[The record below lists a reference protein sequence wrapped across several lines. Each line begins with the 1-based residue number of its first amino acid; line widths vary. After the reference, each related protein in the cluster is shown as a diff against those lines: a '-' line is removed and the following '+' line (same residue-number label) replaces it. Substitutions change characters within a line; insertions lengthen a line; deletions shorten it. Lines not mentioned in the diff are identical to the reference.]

1 MNRQVKL
8 LLCVCAAVA
17 LSSGPALAKR
27 HALVIGN
34 DTYRDL
40 PASQQ
45 LKKARNDARAV
56 AKTFEELGY
65 TVTLDL
71 DVSRFDMN
79 RNIDK
84 FANTIEPGDTAAVFF
99 AGHGVRIK
107 GRNYLLPSDVPNMSS
122 GSEDLLAGESIP
134 VDRISDRLKQAGARI
149 AMLILDACRDNPFK
163 DTKGR
168 SVGGTRGLARVEPP
182 EGTIVLFSAGANQ
195 QALDRLSD
203 SDPDPNSIFTRSLIP
218 LLKQDGLEIGRMAR
232 LLRRKVRSLARTVN
246 YTQTPAVYNELTG
259 DFYLRGGPGS
269 TSAPIVAAKP
279 KGGRKVAVEPVTR
292 PETKPVPAPATGLS
306 AADAWQLIETSKS
319 PAVFEA
325 FIKQFP
331 DSFLAVVAKE
341 RLKALKPKKVAK
353 RVEPKEPAPR
363 PAVAPRRQE
372 TRSLILRKVL
382 GVRSARELN
391 GATVCLVAG
400 SRSETST
407 AEFFRKNNMQF
418 TPLIAKSFSQAK
430 AHYRGGRCD
439 VLVADSREAQTIVRK
454 FLRPGDHQILPE
466 RIAVDGRKVAV
477 GTFPETARP
486 TPAPTDSGRLTRS
499 FNLKMATTY
508 PRDFPLLGTSANRFA
523 REIGA
528 RFGDRVNVQVFASG
542 ERMGAFEVFDAVAGG
557 KIELGWATAYYWRQI
572 EPAFELLTRIPFG
585 PDARTYT
592 RWRHKASSRQL
603 IDSIT
608 ARHGVIAIACGAT
621 PAEGDFWSRKAVRRA
636 RDLRGMKI
644 RAPGLQGNLLKRLGV
659 NPIVVGGADT
669 LQVLKNGVVDAVN
682 WVTPQLDGLMGLQKT
697 GAKNYYY
704 PSAAEPGMV
713 VDLLINKRV
722 WDGFPAA
729 LQDGI
734 ATTCLANAEAVYAE
748 AEQADK
754 RQLTKFRRA
763 GIRIKPLPQA
773 VRKQLESA
781 WNKEKRALSQR
792 SASFRRLLEAAPE
805 Y

>member
-1 MNRQVKL
+1 MIRKAKL
-8 LLCVCAAVA
+8 LLCICAAVA
-17 LSSGPALAKR
+17 LSSGAAQAKR

-84 FANTIEPGDTAAVFF
+84 FANAIEPGDTAAVFF

-134 VDRISDRLKQAGARI
+134 VDRISDRLKEAGARI

-203 SDPDPNSIFTRSLIP
+203 NDPDPNSIFTRSLIP

-269 TSAPIVAAKP
+269 TSAPVVAAKP

-292 PETKPVPAPATGLS
+292 PETKPAPTPATGLS
-306 AADAWQLIETSKS
+306 AANAWKLIETSKS

-325 FIKQFP
+325 FIKQYP

-341 RLKALKPKKVAK
+341 RLKALTPKKVAK
-353 RVEPKEPAPR
+353 RVEPKEPTPR

-372 TRSLILRKVL
+372 TRSLILRKNL

-400 SRSETST
+400 SRSEAST
-407 AEFFRKNNMQF
+407 KEFFRKNNMQF
-418 TPLIAKSFSQAK
+418 GPVTTNSFERSK
-430 AHYRGGRCD
+430 ALYRSGRCD
-439 VLVADSREAQTIVRK
+439 VLVADSRSAQSIVNK
-454 FLRPGDHQILPE
+454 FLRPGNHQILPE
-466 RIAVDGRKVAV
+466 RIAVDGKKVAV

-499 FNLKMATTY
+499 FNLKMATTF
-508 PRDFPLLGTSANRFA
+508 PRDFVLFGASANRFT
-523 REIGA
+523 REIGS
-528 RFGDRVNVQVFASG
+528 RFDGRVNVQVFGAG

-557 KIELGWATAYYWRQI
+557 KIEFGWAISYYWRQI
-572 EPAFELLTRIPFG
+572 EPAFDLLTRIPFG
-585 PDARTYT
+585 PDARTYS

-644 RAPGLQGNLLKRLGV
+644 RAPGLQGDLLKRLGV
-659 NPIVVGGADT
+659 TPIVIAGGEILT
-669 LQVLKNGVVDAVN
+669 GFQTGVLDAVN
-682 WVTPQLDGLMGLQKT
+682 WVTPQMDAMLGLHEA

-704 PSAAEPGMV
+704 PSSAEPGMV
-713 VDLLINKRV
+713 IDLLINKRT

-729 LQDGI
+729 LQRGI
-734 ATTCLANAEAVYAE
+734 AATCLANVETVYAE

-763 GIRIKPLPQA
+763 GVRINPLPGS

-781 WNKEKRALSQR
+781 WNKEKRAISQR
-792 SASFRRLLEAAPE
+792 SASFRRLLEAAPK
-805 Y
+805 